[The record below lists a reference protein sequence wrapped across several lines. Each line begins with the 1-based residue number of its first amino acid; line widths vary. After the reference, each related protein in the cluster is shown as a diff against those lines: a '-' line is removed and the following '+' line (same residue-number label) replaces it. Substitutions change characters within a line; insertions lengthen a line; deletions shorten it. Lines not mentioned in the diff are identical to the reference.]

1 MTPRVTNR
9 QATLAG
15 RPCALAA
22 DAMQPGQTPSAH
34 AADALRDPV
43 AAYRLLAG
51 MLQRQARA
59 GDTHTDTPHVDVRSP
74 TTKGA
79 PMVLPHWADASAIVS
94 LTLAL
99 GDGRRS
105 GLSPRLDVALADGIP
120 GTALPPRWALPCGA
134 SITLR
139 AVRAPRLRAQS
150 LGAPGVRRTQ
160 APLLSGTATALVRDR
175 LAVDRLYLLTC
186 GHVVA
191 PDATTRTDELIDVLL
206 DDGNSSRRTL
216 GGRLA
221 EWLPAMGHQALR
233 TGIDAALVEVLRS
246 DAVALARQGALLA
259 NGVGGAARLDARVSL
274 RRQSAPLAG
283 TLKIH
288 WSGWVDLPAI
298 TPGVADYFLQDAV
311 GYASTAATQPGDSG
325 AALWDADERLMGMH
339 LGAIPDA
346 AAGAANAVLAPIGP
360 VLDWFQILPWLRD
373 DPATL
378 PARPLAAGRVAPPV
392 LPPSARAPDEALL
405 IIAKTLWAEAAGEG
419 QIGMEA
425 VGGVIANRTRLKWRH
440 KTDEVAVCLDYKQFS
455 CWNTGSPLLA
465 KMERVQRQPDAAWR
479 DALDIARRVLAGS
492 LSDCTDGAT
501 HYFASTLRRRPSW
514 ERGAV
519 HCRTIGSHLFFKGIR

>member
-191 PDATTRTDELIDVLL
+191 PDATTRTDELIDV
-206 DDGNSSRRTL
+206 
-216 GGRLA
+216 
-221 EWLPAMGHQALR
+221 
-233 TGIDAALVEVLRS
+233 
-246 DAVALARQGALLA
+246 A